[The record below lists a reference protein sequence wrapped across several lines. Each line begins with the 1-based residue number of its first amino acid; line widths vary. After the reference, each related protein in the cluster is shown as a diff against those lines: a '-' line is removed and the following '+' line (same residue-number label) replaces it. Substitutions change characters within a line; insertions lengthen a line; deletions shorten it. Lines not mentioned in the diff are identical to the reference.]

1 MGEIF
6 KLYIYNKEWIKTT
19 PDLWW
24 LWAERSVAFR
34 GLPRSLSSADC
45 EGRRGTRLEVL
56 NLRRY
61 ARRIQEAMYDTD
73 TTMFTTRYNK
83 YTVDLWWLM
92 HISALCKSACW
103 RMQLNLYAIIRV
115 FICLHTS
122 HICIRMFTH
131 ICTATVRICR
141 VLGWEERHGRR
152 KHGRVRPEPCTL
164 VISASI
170 VVAHR

>member
-1 MGEIF
+1 MSNYIYI
-6 KLYIYNKEWIKTT
+6 YIYNKEWIKTT

-24 LWAERSVAFR
+24 LWAERSAAFR

-103 RMQLNLYAIIRV
+103 RMQLNLYAYLFVYIHLTYAYV
-115 FICLHTS
+115 CSPTF
-122 HICIRMFTH
+122 
-131 ICTATVRICR
+131 AQQQ
-141 VLGWEERHGRR
+141 WESVGFLAEKRDMGEENMDVSDRNH
-152 KHGRVRPEPCTL
+152 
-164 VISASI
+164 
-170 VVAHR
+170 AH